1 MTVCWALVVMREGM
15 KILNYLNKRQYHT
28 KTVHPKLVNDLSFVI
43 SDIYDIYFVKKTILE
58 QFLALLSR
66 N

>member
-1 MTVCWALVVMREGM
+1 MREGLQ
-15 KILNYLNKRQYHT
+15 ILNYLNKRQYCT

-43 SDIYDIYFVKKTILE
+43 SDIYDAYFVKKKTKSILE
-58 QFLALLSR
+58 QLLALQSR